1 MEMSKSLYSNGQ
13 AQNSGLL
20 KGKHMRSW
28 LIVGAILLVTSTSGL
43 ADNKKQA
50 ADNKKQ
56 PQVKP
61 YHSGEKSEKSDMK
74 STSMAVPHSKA
85 GGVSKELSNAE
96 KASTKKP
103 KPVRSAK
110 KVRAVAKLPKEKKR
124 IPPINF
130 GGNGGKPKG
139 AGLIKRDKN
148 PYKGRL
154 KQKGGHH

>member
-1 MEMSKSLYSNGQ
+1 MPNISYQTRGVQ
-13 AQNSGLL
+13 TSGRS

-28 LIVGAILLVTSTSGL
+28 IIVGAVLLVTSASGL
-43 ADNKKQA
+43 ADSKKQA

-56 PQVKP
+56 PQIKP
-61 YHSGEKSEKSDMK
+61 YHSSEKSEKSDMK

-85 GGVSKELSNAE
+85 GGVSKDLSNAE
-96 KASTKKP
+96 KAGTKKP
-103 KPVRSAK
+103 RAVRSAK
-110 KVRAVAKLPKEKKR
+110 KVRATAKLPKEKKR